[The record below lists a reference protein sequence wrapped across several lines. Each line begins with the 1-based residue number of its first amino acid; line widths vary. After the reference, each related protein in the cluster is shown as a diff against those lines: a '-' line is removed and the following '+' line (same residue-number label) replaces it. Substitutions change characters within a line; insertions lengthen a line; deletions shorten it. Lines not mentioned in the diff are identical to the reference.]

1 MRNLRVTLVQSM
13 LHWEDV
19 AANRAMFAEK
29 LAGLKGTTDL
39 IVLPEMFTTGF
50 TMNTALAE
58 TMEGATVQWMKE
70 QAALRCGDLRK
81 CDHHR
86 RWQGQ

>member
-70 QAALRCGDLRK
+70 QAA
-81 CDHHR
+81 
-86 RWQGQ
+86 